1 MDLKIVSA
9 RERALRKSFIKRAVV
24 TETWSDV
31 SPFGDEGLEGCAA
44 RGVSADGHRSE
55 GAAMIALPAR
65 KNPIAFLLAIFKM
78 KLARKFYGGFF
89 RLGAPRREK
98 KAGTAAENPR
108 RPREEA
114 RGQVV
119 PPGRGEVWGGRAR
132 APRRM
137 HRPL

>member
-9 RERALRKSFIKRAVV
+9 RELALRKSFIKRAVV

-65 KNPIAFLLAIFKM
+65 KNAVTILLVGMRYPGKDCS
-78 KLARKFYGGFF
+78 RV
-89 RLGAPRREK
+89 EN
-98 KAGTAAENPR
+98 GTSAVGMSLSSR
-108 RPREEA
+108 T
-114 RGQVV
+114 
-119 PPGRGEVWGGRAR
+119 
-132 APRRM
+132 
-137 HRPL
+137 

>member
-44 RGVSADGHRSE
+44 RGVSADGDRSE

-78 KLARKFYGGFF
+78 KLARKFY
-89 RLGAPRREK
+89 
-98 KAGTAAENPR
+98 AGVRSFGLT
-108 RPREEA
+108 
-114 RGQVV
+114 
-119 PPGRGEVWGGRAR
+119 GRGVGLDVLACKT
-132 APRRM
+132 RRQV
-137 HRPL
+137 

>member
-65 KNPIAFLLAIFKM
+65 KNAGTILLAAFEM
-78 KLARKFYGGFF
+78 KLSSQYYRSFG
-89 RLGAPRREK
+89 RLRSTRSTMDAPAIAK
-98 KAGTAAENPR
+98 I
-108 RPREEA
+108 
-114 RGQVV
+114 
-119 PPGRGEVWGGRAR
+119 
-132 APRRM
+132 
-137 HRPL
+137 